1 MLALAVARAALAAAD
16 GGAADVLSTDTLLPT
31 GVSPPC
37 RLRPPALPNQ
47 PVTKACTRFRSHPLD
62 PRSQL
67 NADRFPLKVTAML
80 YFDAT
85 TSEPAS
91 VIIAA
96 ATVLVAVWVRGWDHV
111 GVSRPGT

>member
-1 MLALAVARAALAAAD
+1 MATFLTSTRPFTLT
-16 GGAADVLSTDTLLPT
+16 LSCIYP
-31 GVSPPC
+31 GK
-37 RLRPPALPNQ
+37 PALPNQ